1 MRVFY
6 WTIHNFSV
14 YSIEEIM
21 KAFLACVFTFL
32 FFQSHAQRVVDYTK
46 YPASTYWLN
55 MEYKIQPTTF
65 KDKILVTF
73 LWDPT
78 HPIAAQYVARLEEY
92 VVFHQQIQLVSILQ
106 GDSTNAI
113 SLSDLKVLANEYS
126 LNHAVG
132 IAGDL
137 SGMLQTGEGLP
148 KLIIYNR
155 GEYHTSR
162 EIKSPAHFDDMMNEL
177 SRLEADKSK
186 PALGYWQIKPE
197 VPWSYYA
204 DPLIESPSAIT
215 VDYDHSYIYV
225 AENPNYRIGVYTQGG
240 DFVDY
245 IGGGQRGDAFGN
257 YRESRLG
264 YISGMAFDNKTD
276 QVFCVDL
283 AAQKVKAI
291 DVIGRKVYDF
301 QTARKGGYLE
311 LPVDL
316 VVVDTCVA
324 VLDDA
329 LKSIRL
335 FHTERFHLSRT
346 VPIAN
351 AEIKQGESLVG
362 IHFYDSH
369 YYVVT
374 TFGRV
379 LIVDDTSTKEY
390 YAPQSPKERVLRVQ
404 SFKRDLYALTDEGLV
419 RLSGKKPKL
428 ISNGGKR
435 PFKKAKGL
443 ATGFGKLVVGDTGNN
458 RICLLSKSGKSKSIS
473 VKYDIEHV
481 MTGDAMV
488 FGEPVYFDVE
498 IFGSGTNTVHLKFD
512 LGGMKLYD
520 EGRNEVLADE
530 TTGIVMTEEGVSNA
544 GVDILIPVTDQPYAQ
559 MELYLTVY
567 DPADPS
573 IIYYKRTILNF
584 EYEVIPGE
592 ATEHEYFYTPK
603 IRF

>member
-1 MRVFY
+1 MRAIIGF
-6 WTIHNFSV
+6 F
-14 YSIEEIM
+14 
-21 KAFLACVFTFL
+21 FL
-32 FFQSHAQRVVDYTK
+32 FCVVRMQAQLEVDYSK

-73 LWDPT
+73 LWDASN
-78 HPIAAQYVARLEEY
+78 PIAAQYAARMEQY
-92 VVFHQQIQLVSILQ
+92 VIFHQQIQLVSLLQ

-132 IAGDL
+132 ISGDL
-137 SGMLQTGEGLP
+137 NKLIAPGESLP
-148 KLIIYNR
+148 KMIIHNR
-155 GEYHTSR
+155 GEYYTSR
-162 EIKSPAHFDDMMNEL
+162 EIKSPAHFDEMMKEL
-177 SRLEADKSK
+177 ARLEADKSK

-204 DPLIESPSAIT
+204 DPLIESPTAMT
-215 VDYDHSYIYV
+215 VDYDHSFIYV

-240 DFVDY
+240 DLVDY
-245 IGGGQRGDAFGN
+245 IGGGQWGDAFGN
-257 YRESRLG
+257 YRETRLG
-264 YISGMAFDNKTD
+264 YISGMAFDNRTD

-291 DVIGRKVYDF
+291 DVNGRKVYDF
-301 QTARKGGYLE
+301 QTAGSGGKLE
-311 LPVDL
+311 MPVD
-316 VVVDTCVA
+316 VAMVDTCVA
-324 VLDDA
+324 VLDDGN
-329 LKSIRL
+329 KSIRL
-335 FHTERFHLSRT
+335 FHTERYHLSKIIP
-346 VPIAN
+346 VSKSILS
-351 AEIKQGESLVG
+351 QGESLVSL
-362 IHFYDSH
+362 HFFNESYF
-369 YYVVT
+369 VVT
-374 TFGRV
+374 STGRV
-379 LIVDDTSTKEY
+379 VQVNEKESSVY
-390 YAPQSPKERVLRVQ
+390 YSPESAKRRVLRVT
-404 SFKRDLYALTDEGLV
+404 SFKKGLYALSSEGILKMNGNKTKLV
-419 RLSGKKPKL
+419 
-428 ISNGGKR
+428 SNGGKR
-435 PFKKAKGL
+435 PFKQAKGL
-443 ATGFGKLVVGDTGNN
+443 TTGFGKLIVGDTGNN
-458 RICLLSKSGKSKSIS
+458 RICLLNKSGKTKSIS

-498 IFGSGTNTVHLKFD
+498 IFGAGTNTVHLKFD
-512 LGGMKLYD
+512 LGGMKLYE

-530 TTGIVMTEEGVSNA
+530 TTSIVMTEDGVSNK

-567 DPADPS
+567 DPADPN